1 MDRRVDGEGPGLE
14 ARIEAL
20 ALERRQQAESLRP
33 FDANAW
39 LGEPAGFPLAREM
52 QPPELLRAL
61 HGCGIQEAL
70 VSHWAGLR
78 VAPQTG
84 NGALAQALG
93 GAGGAGGA
101 GVAGVAGGALRA
113 CWTGLPLFPRE
124 DGPLPGAGSLPL
136 AAGAVRLFPRSHNFP
151 LASWALG
158 ELCSWLSQHHLPL
171 FLWHVEIDW
180 PALHALAVAFPHL
193 AIVVETQTQKILY
206 QNRALF
212 ALMKD
217 CPNVHAETSNLVG
230 ADFLR
235 WAARE
240 LGARRLLFGSFLPVN
255 DPWVA
260 LGMILEADLSWEEKR
275 LVAGDNLRR
284 LLSEARA

>member
-1 MDRRVDGEGPGLE
+1 MDGEAPGLE

-52 QPPELLRAL
+52 QAPELVGALR
-61 HGCGIQEAL
+61 GCGIRSAL

-78 VAPQTG
+78 VAPQAG

-93 GAGGAGGA
+93 GAGEG
-101 GVAGVAGGALRA
+101 LRA

-124 DGPLPGAGSLPL
+124 VGPLPGTGGLAAGSLPQVD
-136 AAGAVRLFPRSHNFP
+136 AVRLFPRSHNFP
-151 LASWALG
+151 LTSWALG
-158 ELCSWLSQHHLPL
+158 ELCSWLTDHRLPL

-180 PALHALAVAFPHL
+180 PSLHALAVAFPRL

-217 CPNVHAETSNLVG
+217 CPNVHAETSNLAG

-284 LLSEARA
+284 LLPEARE

>member
-1 MDRRVDGEGPGLE
+1 MERRMDGEAPGLE

-52 QPPELLRAL
+52 QAPELGGALR
-61 HGCGIQEAL
+61 GCGIRSAL

-78 VAPQTG
+78 VAPQAG

-93 GAGGAGGA
+93 GAGEG
-101 GVAGVAGGALRA
+101 LRA

-124 DGPLPGAGSLPL
+124 VGPLPGTGGLAAGSLPQVD
-136 AAGAVRLFPRSHNFP
+136 AVRLFPRSHNFP
-151 LASWALG
+151 LTSWALG
-158 ELCSWLSQHHLPL
+158 ELCSWLTDHRLPL

-180 PALHALAVAFPHL
+180 PSLHALAVAFPRL

-217 CPNVHAETSNLVG
+217 CPNVHAETSNLAG

-284 LLSEARA
+284 LLPEARE

>member
-1 MDRRVDGEGPGLE
+1 MDRRVDGEAPGLE

-33 FDANAW
+33 FDASAW

-61 HGCGIQEAL
+61 RGYGIQAAL

-78 VAPQTG
+78 VAPQAG
-84 NGALAQALG
+84 NSALVQALG
-93 GAGGAGGA
+93 GAGE
-101 GVAGVAGGALRA
+101 ALRA

-124 DGPLPGAGSLPL
+124 GGPLPGAGSLPL

-151 LASWALG
+151 LASWVIG
-158 ELCSWLSQHHLPL
+158 ELCSWLTEHRLPL

-180 PALHALAVAFPHL
+180 PSLHALAVAFPRL

-217 CPNVHAETSNLVG
+217 CPNVHVETSNLAG

-284 LLSEARA
+284 LLPEARA

>member
-1 MDRRVDGEGPGLE
+1 MERRMDGEAPGLE

-52 QPPELLRAL
+52 QAPELVGALR
-61 HGCGIQEAL
+61 GCGIRSAL

-78 VAPQTG
+78 VAPQAG

-93 GAGGAGGA
+93 GAGEG
-101 GVAGVAGGALRA
+101 LRA

-124 DGPLPGAGSLPL
+124 VGPLPGTGGLAAGSLPQVD
-136 AAGAVRLFPRSHNFP
+136 AVRLFPRSHNFP
-151 LASWALG
+151 LTSWALG
-158 ELCSWLSQHHLPL
+158 ELCSWLTDHRLPL

-180 PALHALAVAFPHL
+180 PSLHALAVAFPRL

-217 CPNVHAETSNLVG
+217 CPNVHAETSNLAG

-284 LLSEARA
+284 LLPEARE

>member
-1 MDRRVDGEGPGLE
+1 MERRMDGEAPGLE

-52 QPPELLRAL
+52 QAPELVGALR
-61 HGCGIQEAL
+61 GCGIRSAL

-78 VAPQTG
+78 VAPQAG

-93 GAGGAGGA
+93 GAGEG
-101 GVAGVAGGALRA
+101 LRA

-124 DGPLPGAGSLPL
+124 VGPLPGTGGLAAGSLPQVD
-136 AAGAVRLFPRSHNFP
+136 AVRLFPRSHNFP
-151 LASWALG
+151 LTSWALG
-158 ELCSWLSQHHLPL
+158 ELCSWLTDHRLPL

-180 PALHALAVAFPHL
+180 PSLHALAVAFPRL

-217 CPNVHAETSNLVG
+217 CQNVHAETSNLAG

-284 LLSEARA
+284 LLPEARE